1 MTLGDFLAAAALQ
14 PLCYVA
20 LGYSPSLSEIHSA
33 QMKPRSGVGMAARE
47 GRVMEVA
54 HGQDDRVQAGRR
66 GGGMALS
73 ERRSPL
79 LPECP
84 KGGG

>member
-14 PLCYVA
+14 PLCCVA
-20 LGYSPSLSEIHSA
+20 SGSSPSLSELHSA

-54 HGQDDRVQAGRR
+54 RGQDGRVQAGR
-66 GGGMALS
+66 
-73 ERRSPL
+73 
-79 LPECP
+79 
-84 KGGG
+84 KGVAWP